1 MISRRNFLI
10 GSAGAG
16 MITAAVGVGHLGG
29 YPDPTISLRNLSARE
44 AHIFQVIGRWMVPP
58 TDGLPGHG
66 GDHITLGHIDEM
78 LAEVPEGMRT
88 LLSGLPL
95 AFEHGPLLLKWGSRR
110 MTELSETE
118 LDEYLTE
125 WSQSTLTPMCQ
136 LMAALKTLYG
146 FAYYERSDVLEA
158 IRIPGVCTAMASI
171 E

>member
-10 GSAGAG
+10 GSAGVG
-16 MITAAVGVGHLGG
+16 MITAAVGVGHIGS
-29 YPDPTISLRNLSARE
+29 YPDAPIPLTSLSPKE
-44 AHIFQVIGRWMVPP
+44 AYIFQVIGKWIAPP

-66 GDHITLGHIDEM
+66 GDTITIKNIDDM
-78 LAEVPEGMRT
+78 LAEVPEGMRI

-118 LDEYLTE
+118 LDDYLTE

-136 LMAALKTLYG
+136 LMAALKTIYG
-146 FAYYERSDVLEA
+146 FAYYERSDVLES
-158 IRIPGVCTAMASI
+158 IRIPGVCTGMVTI

>member
-10 GSAGAG
+10 GSAGVG
-16 MITAAVGVGHLGG
+16 MITAAVGVGHLGS
-29 YPDPTISLRNLSARE
+29 YPDPPIELTNLSLRE
-44 AHIFQVIGRWMVPP
+44 AHIFRMIGQWMAPP
-58 TDGLPGHG
+58 TEGLPGHG
-66 GDHITLGHIDEM
+66 GDMTTLKNIDEM
-78 LAEVPEGMRT
+78 LGEVPEGMRT

-110 MTELSETE
+110 MTDLSEAD
-118 LDEYLTE
+118 LDEYLTT
-125 WSQSTLTPMCQ
+125 WSQSTLTPLCQ

-158 IRIPGVCTAMASI
+158 IGIPGICTAMATI

>member
-1 MISRRNFLI
+1 MISRRNLLI
-10 GSAGAG
+10 GSAGVG
-16 MITAAVGVGHLGG
+16 MITAAVGVGHLGP
-29 YPDPTISLRNLSARE
+29 YPDSQISLTNLSPRE
-44 AHIFQVIGRWMVPP
+44 AHIFQVIGRWMAPP

-66 GDHITLGHIDEM
+66 GDTITLKHIDEM
-78 LAEVPEGMRT
+78 LGEVPEGMRT

-95 AFEHGPLLLKWGSRR
+95 AFEHGPILLKWGSRR
-110 MTELSETE
+110 MTELSETDI
-118 LDEYLTE
+118 DEYLTE

-158 IRIPGVCTAMASI
+158 IGIPGICTAMATI